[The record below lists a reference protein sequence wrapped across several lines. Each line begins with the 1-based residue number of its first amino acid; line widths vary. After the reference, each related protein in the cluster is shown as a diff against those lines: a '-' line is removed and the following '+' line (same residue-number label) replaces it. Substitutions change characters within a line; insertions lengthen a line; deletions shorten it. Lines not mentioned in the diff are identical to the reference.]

1 MCEMLLQ
8 IRKKGC
14 NENLAEWIVDISTEA
29 DRQGSDIFTDT
40 YKQ

>member
-1 MCEMLLQ
+1 MCRVLLQ
-8 IRKKGC
+8 IRMKGS

-29 DRQGSDIFTDT
+29 DRQGSDIFMDT